1 MCLLC
6 HNHSVQTNN
15 VTAQQS
21 PTFWWL
27 RFSSWCSFQ
36 FYDQS
41 AWQSG
46 LEWLIH
52 MGFKGLAASKIQQN
66 CLFHEKNHWM
76 PNFVRERMEPH
87 EENTLWPCVFFPSAR
102 YRNPLRGCCW
112 LGPMQ
117 PSNSQIM
124 ELRLR
129 QVLLQSKHME
139 GWNLLKPHE
148 SSRVF
153 NSFVFFLGGC
163 YGYGML

>member
-1 MCLLC
+1 MWQ
-6 HNHSVQTNN
+6 HNNHQHFGDWGFRHDAPSSSTTSLPDKVVWNGWFTWGLKVWQLQRSNRIVYFMRKIIECPISFVN
-15 VTAQQS
+15 VWN
-21 PTFWWL
+21 PTKKTHFGPV
-27 RFSSWCSFQ
+27 F
-36 FYDQS
+36 
-41 AWQSG
+41 
-46 LEWLIH
+46 
-52 MGFKGLAASKIQQN
+52 
-66 CLFHEKNHWM
+66 
-76 PNFVRERMEPH
+76 
-87 EENTLWPCVFFPSAR
+87 FFPSAR

-153 NSFVFFLGGC
+153 NSFVFFFGGLLWLWNAIDNTLK
-163 YGYGML
+163 MD